1 MITREDIIQV
11 YQNREERLLEWME
24 NNPEKKSIT
33 QLKKD
38 LRLWDKE
45 ISESQKL
52 AKENDPYFT
61 TESLGT
67 AYTFMNTASA
77 IYANYVVGL
86 YYIKKLEKEL
96 KQKSKKKPKDSKF
109 NA

>member
-1 MITREDIIQV
+1 MITIEDITQI
-11 YQNREERLLEWME
+11 YQNREERLEEWMK
-24 NNPEKKSIT
+24 NNPEKKTTI

-38 LRLWDKE
+38 LKLWGEE
-45 ISESQKL
+45 IFDSQKL

-86 YYIKKLEKEL
+86 YYIKKLESKL
-96 KQKSKKKPKDSKF
+96 KQKTSKKL
-109 NA
+109 

>member
-1 MITREDIIQV
+1 MITRDDIIQV
-11 YQNREERLLEWME
+11 YQNREERLVKWMK
-24 NNPEKKSIT
+24 NNPEKKTVT

-38 LRLWDKE
+38 LKLWQKE
-45 ISESQKL
+45 IFDSQEL

-86 YYIKKLEKEL
+86 YYIKKLENKL
-96 KQKSKKKPKDSKF
+96 KQKTKKKSR
-109 NA
+109 N

>member
-1 MITREDIIQV
+1 MD
-11 YQNREERLLEWME
+11 
-24 NNPEKKSIT
+24 EKQSRKKNTI

-45 ISESQKL
+45 ISKSQKL

-86 YYIKKLEKEL
+86 YYIKKLEIKL
-96 KQKSKKKPKDSKF
+96 KQKTKKKSR
-109 NA
+109 N